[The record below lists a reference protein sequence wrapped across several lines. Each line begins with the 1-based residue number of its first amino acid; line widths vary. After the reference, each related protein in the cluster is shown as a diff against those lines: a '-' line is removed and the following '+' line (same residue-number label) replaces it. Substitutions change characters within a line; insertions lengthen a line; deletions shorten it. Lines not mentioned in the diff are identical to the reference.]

1 MRVTTNFYETFT
13 LFSFYSFLMAVI
25 TSSIMIVIAYFL
37 RKNKYFARTFGAWF
51 VVALYVLSIARMFLA
66 VEIPPIQTIIRDKT
80 VLTKIMNVL
89 ENRSELTSFLPL
101 YLTTI
106 LLIVWLFVSIVLIV
120 IFAVKQKK
128 FITKISG
135 LKDYSTKEER
145 AVLEKVK
152 NIVFKKERNIELIK
166 TDAVSVAMVVGVRK
180 NIILLPN
187 YDYSEK
193 ELYYILLHE
202 CTHLKNNDL
211 RIKLLVHIYCCLFFW
226 NPFAYL
232 LKKDLDTTL
241 ELKCDMCVA
250 GYLGEEEQ
258 ADYCEA
264 ILDSL
269 KRLKEKEQKTPYLV
283 ASGFIKI
290 KKKNLTKERIENLL
304 LTPPNRRKQKVVN
317 FLVLVLFV
325 AVFISSYLVIW
336 QPSYDVPDEMLD
348 LSEKWE
354 NVEEDINCDE
364 TNAYIVKQEDGSY
377 ILYFDGYEIPISNE
391 DYEYEYKNYPIRERY

>member
-1 MRVTTNFYETFT
+1 MRVTTNFYEIFT

-51 VVALYVLSIARMFLA
+51 VVALYVLSIARMFLPI
-66 VEIPPIQTIIRDKT
+66 EIKGHILIEDKI
-80 VLTKIMNVL
+80 VLAKIMNVL
-89 ENRSELTSFLPL
+89 ENRSELTSSLPL
-101 YLTTI
+101 YVTTI

-128 FITKISG
+128 FMNKISG

-152 NIVFKKERNIELIK
+152 KSVFKKERNIELIK

-269 KRLKEKEQKTPYLV
+269 KRLKEKEQKTPYVV

-290 KKKNLTKERIENLL
+290 KKKNLTKDRIENLL
-304 LTPPNRRKQKVVN
+304 LTPPNRRKQRVVN
-317 FLVLVLFV
+317 FLVLVLFA
-325 AVFISSYLVIW
+325 AVFASSYLVIW
-336 QPSYDVPDEMLD
+336 QPVYN
-348 LSEKWE
+348 LSEE
-354 NVEEDINCDE
+354 QYAEEEPDAVISDE
-364 TNAYIVKQEDGSY
+364 TNSYLVEQEDGSY
-377 ILYFDGYEIPISNE
+377 IFYFEGYEIPVPKE
-391 DYEYEYKNYPIRERY
+391 DFDAGYYNCYPVKNKKE